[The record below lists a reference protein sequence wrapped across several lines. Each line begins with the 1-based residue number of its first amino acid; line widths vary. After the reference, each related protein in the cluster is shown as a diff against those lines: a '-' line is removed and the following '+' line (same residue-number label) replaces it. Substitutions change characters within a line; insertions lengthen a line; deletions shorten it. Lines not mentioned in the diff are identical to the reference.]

1 MRKLSFDIETV
12 WTYLP
17 VLLKGALV
25 TIEISVITLV
35 IATIAGLFLALLR
48 ISENKFLRTL
58 AATYV
63 WVFRGIP
70 QLLILFFV
78 YYAFPSLGLKLPAF
92 TAAIIG
98 LSITATAYKCE
109 IFRSGIQAIPK
120 GQIESA
126 IAIGM
131 NYGLIMKRIII
142 PQAIRIVIPPY
153 INNAI
158 LMLKNSSLVA
168 VITVADLMLV
178 SQQIYSATYKPVEI
192 LGLAGVLYLAMTS
205 VLMIFQ
211 IWAEKKVSYYT
222 N

>member
-1 MRKLSFDIETV
+1 MSFDIETMF
-12 WTYLP
+12 TYLP
-17 VLLKGALV
+17 VLLEGAFV

-35 IATIAGLFLALLR
+35 ISTIAGLLLALLR
-48 ISENKFLRTL
+48 ISENKILRFI
-58 AATYV
+58 AASYV

-70 QLLILFFV
+70 QLLVLFFV
-78 YYAFPSLGLKLPAF
+78 YYAFPSLGLKMPAF
-92 TAAIIG
+92 IAAIIG

-120 GQIESA
+120 GQIESS

-131 NYGLIMKRIII
+131 NYSLIMRRIII

-158 LMLKNSSLVA
+158 LLLKNSSLVA

-192 LGLAGVLYLAMTS
+192 LGLAGVLYLTMTS
-205 VLMIFQ
+205 ILMLFQ
-211 IWAEKKVSYYT
+211 MWTEKKLSYYT

>member
-1 MRKLSFDIETV
+1 MSIDIQTIQ
-12 WTYLP
+12 TYFP
-17 VLLKGALV
+17 VLLKGAVV
-25 TIEISVITLV
+25 TIEISAITLV
-35 IATIAGLFLALLR
+35 IATIAGMFLALLR
-48 ISENKFLRTL
+48 ISDNKFLRSI

-78 YYAFPSLGLKLPAF
+78 YYAFPSLGLTMPPF
-92 TAAIIG
+92 VAAIVG
-98 LSITATAYKCE
+98 LSITAAAYKCE
-109 IFRSGIQAIPK
+109 IFRAGIQAIPN
-120 GQIESA
+120 GQVESA
-126 IAIGM
+126 TAMGM
-131 NYGLIMKRIII
+131 NYALIMRRIII
-142 PQAIRIVIPPY
+142 PQAVRIVIPPY

-192 LGLAGVLYLAMTS
+192 LGLAGIMYLAMTS
-205 VLMIFQ
+205 ILMIFQ

>member
-1 MRKLSFDIETV
+1 MSFDIETV
-12 WTYLP
+12 FTYLP
-17 VLLKGALV
+17 VLLKGAFV
-25 TIEISVITLV
+25 TIEISIITLV
-35 IATIAGLFLALLR
+35 ISTIAGLFLALLR
-48 ISENKFLRTL
+48 ISENKILRL
-58 AATYV
+58 IAASYV

-70 QLLILFFV
+70 QLLVLFFV
-78 YYAFPSLGLKLPAF
+78 YYAFPSIGLKMPAF

-120 GQIESA
+120 GQIESS

-131 NYGLIMKRIII
+131 NYSLIMRRIII

-158 LMLKNSSLVA
+158 LLLKNSSLVA

-192 LGLAGVLYLAMTS
+192 LGLAGILYLTMTS
-205 VLMIFQ
+205 ILMLFQ
-211 IWAEKKVSYYT
+211 MWTEKKLSYYT